1 MKLAKKR
8 WTAGIQDR
16 DEQRKLKR
24 TAVVKAGARLFHSR
38 GYEYTSLNEI
48 AEDLGVSKPSLYYY
62 VKSKEDILNECI
74 QQGLEMASA
83 AFGQAEMNGKNGHD
97 KVLIFFEKYLDSLFD
112 DVGQCSST
120 VDIRGLNQD
129 LAEQIRKT
137 RSQIDHRIRSFVEEG
152 MKDGSIPAAD
162 PVLTTFFLFG
172 AYNWIGNWFRADE
185 SKSREEVE
193 KAFLESTRRLL
204 KP

>member
-1 MKLAKKR
+1 MAKKR
-8 WTAGIQDR
+8 WNATVQDR
-16 DEQRKLKR
+16 DEQRRLKR

-38 GYEYTSLNEI
+38 GYEYTSLTEI

-62 VKSKEDILNECI
+62 VKSKEDILHECI
-74 QQGLEMASA
+74 QQGLEMASS

-97 KVLIFFEKYLDSLFD
+97 KVLIFFSKYLDSLFD

-120 VDIRGLNQD
+120 VDIRGLNAE
-129 LAEQIRKT
+129 LAEEIRKT

-152 MKDGSIPAAD
+152 IEDGSIAAGD

-172 AYNWIGNWFRADE
+172 AFNWIGNWFRPGEA
-185 SKSREEVE
+185 KSRVEVE
-193 KAFLESTRRLL
+193 AAFLESTRRLL
-204 KP
+204 AP

>member
-1 MKLAKKR
+1 MAKKR
-8 WTAGIQDR
+8 WNAAVQDR
-16 DEQRKLKR
+16 DEQRRLKR

-38 GYEYTSLNEI
+38 GYEYTSLTEI

-62 VKSKEDILNECI
+62 VKSKEDILHECI
-74 QQGLEMASA
+74 QQGLEMASS

-97 KVLIFFEKYLDSLFD
+97 KVLIFFSKYLDSLFD

-120 VDIRGLNQD
+120 VDIRGLNAE
-129 LAEQIRKT
+129 LAGEIRKT

-152 MKDGSIPAAD
+152 MEDGSIATGD

-172 AYNWIGNWFRADE
+172 AFNWIGNWFRAGE
-185 SKSREEVE
+185 SKSRAEVE
-193 KAFLESTRRLL
+193 VAFLESTRRLL
-204 KP
+204 AP